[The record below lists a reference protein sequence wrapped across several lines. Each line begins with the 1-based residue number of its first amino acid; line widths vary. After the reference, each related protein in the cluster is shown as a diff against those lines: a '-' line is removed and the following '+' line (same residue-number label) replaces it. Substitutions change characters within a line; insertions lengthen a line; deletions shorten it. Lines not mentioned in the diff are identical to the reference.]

1 MVKNRKSAPKT
12 SQGDPKD
19 VDIPEE
25 EQWRLVRESGVLSEV
40 APVAKNE
47 PNDGPLPLAE
57 EIFDASVIIMPMTF
71 FLIMMEIL
79 IHHQYGRQPTLGEV
93 AQKLLTTVPIMSIFM
108 FYTIR
113 HKHNIRVQVILFLL
127 SLGVGPRMIWL
138 VNRGSWLTN
147 MAQVRRLPFPV
158 AALFTAILQCPQ
170 SATIWLYTVLQL
182 NLPLALLSLGLIG
195 AWTWWSGLKLLL

>member
-147 MAQVRRLPFPV
+147 MAQ
-158 AALFTAILQCPQ
+158 CPQ